1 MLGEWLIQ
9 FDLER
14 PITMSFS
21 ILPSTAL
28 WFLPFVLPI
37 CLWVMW
43 SDLKAMR
50 IPNTAVL
57 ALVGVFAVFGLF
69 AMPFADY
76 PWRLLTLLVVLV
88 ITFLANMVGLMG
100 AGDSKFIAAAAPFI
114 DPSDAGAVAFIFAAN
129 LLACF
134 ATHRIAKNT
143 SLRQM
148 APDWD
153 SWDRGRKF
161 PMGFA
166 LGGTLIIYLIL
177 GAFAG

>member
-1 MLGEWLIQ
+1 
-9 FDLER
+9 
-14 PITMSFS
+14 MSFS
-21 ILPSTAL
+21 ILPATAL
-28 WFLPFVLPI
+28 WFLPFVFPI

-50 IPNTAVL
+50 IPNMAVM
-57 ALVGVFAVFGLF
+57 ALVVVFLVVGLV
-69 AMPFADY
+69 ALPFSEY
-76 PWRLLTLLVVLV
+76 PWRLLTMAVVLV
-88 ITFLANMVGLMG
+88 VMFFANMVGLMG

-114 DPSDAGAVAFIFAAN
+114 DPGDLGLLSFIFAAN
-129 LLACF
+129 LLACV

-143 SLRQM
+143 ALRQM

-166 LGGTLIIYLIL
+166 LGGTLIIYLLL
-177 GAFAG
+177 GAIAG